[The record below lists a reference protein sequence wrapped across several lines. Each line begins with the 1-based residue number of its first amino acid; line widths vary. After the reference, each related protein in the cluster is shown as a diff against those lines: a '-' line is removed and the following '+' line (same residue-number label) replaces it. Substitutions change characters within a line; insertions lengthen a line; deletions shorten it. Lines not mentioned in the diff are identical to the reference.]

1 MEKFQLS
8 QFTKEGAKLLRD
20 VIDEFNRLGVDTSH
34 LPKTFPDD
42 SGKIKLVFVGQ
53 FSAGKSS
60 LIKMLTGEDVEIG
73 AAITTQTATAYDW
86 NGLEIIDTPGIHT
99 ELRPDHDEITYE
111 QINHAALLIFVI
123 TNEGFSQ
130 RMGDHFRELAINQK
144 RAANMVLVVNKMD
157 RTALGNVPEQQQI
170 IYADLK
176 KVTTPYDPKDLFLSF
191 TDTESYFKALAESDE
206 RRKNRRLERS
216 GHETFIANLNRF
228 VAEKGV
234 LQKINLP
241 LNTIADILR
250 SLLNSIGSEKNNAV
264 VAFKDSFEGRKDLVV
279 DGKNQCRRKI
289 KDLVTRFKNDV
300 GRIGRDTA
308 DAALA
313 ANSQENAQAVL
324 AQANEKVAAAVK
336 NYSNQIND
344 CMSLAFSNVGSA
356 LAEYEN
362 SPFIQQVNNKMSAQV
377 QTEIKFGKALP
388 GGALAALGALTARYG
403 AQIAAPY
410 AVVATKTITEI
421 VPSQFNTILGQIVN
435 WGSTAGLTSLGLPPV
450 QSKVVGSVLGKGA
463 ESLELF
469 TTTVTKTVPLPP
481 TATNKIAQFF
491 STNASK
497 IGTAIGLLG
506 VAWSFYS
513 LYKDDERRR
522 AEEIKQRQV
531 RNEIIAQFNEV
542 AEDCAAQM
550 IDNSQKWLGENI
562 DPMLKNFDDALKQ
575 IEDDK
580 QRATALKST
589 LTALLKRT
597 ENLIGDIQAC
607 R

>member
-8 QFTKEGAKLLRD
+8 KFTREGAKLLRD
-20 VIDEFNRLGVDTSH
+20 VTDEFNRLGVDTSR

-42 SGKIKLVFVGQ
+42 GGKIKLVFVGQ
-53 FSAGKSS
+53 FGAGKSS
-60 LIKMLTGEDVEIG
+60 LIKMLTDEDVEIG
-73 AAITTQTATAYDW
+73 AAITTQTATPYDW

-99 ELRPDHDEITYE
+99 EIRPDHDAITYE

-130 RMGDHFRELAINQK
+130 RMGNHFRELAINQK

-176 KVTTPYDPKDLFLSF
+176 KVTKPYDPKDLFLSF
-191 TDTESYFKALAESDE
+191 TDTESYFKALAETDE

-228 VAEKGV
+228 VAQKGV

-250 SLLNSIGSEKNNAV
+250 SLLNSVGGEKNNAV
-264 VAFKDSFEGRKDLVV
+264 VAFKDSFEHRKDLVV
-279 DGKNQCRRKI
+279 DGKSQCRREI

-300 GRIGRDTA
+300 ERIGRDTA
-308 DAALA
+308 DAVLA
-313 ANSQENAQAVL
+313 SGSQENAQAVL
-324 AQANEKVAAAVK
+324 AQANEKVATVVK

-344 CMSLAFSNVGSA
+344 CMTLAFSDVGA
-356 LAEYEN
+356 AIAKYEN
-362 SPFIQQVNNKMSAQV
+362 SPFIQQVNHKMSEQV
-377 QTEIKFGKALP
+377 QTEIKFGQVLP

-421 VPSQFNTILGQIVN
+421 VPSKLNMVFGQLVN
-435 WGSTAGLTSLGLPPV
+435 WGATAGLTAQGVPLT
-450 QSKVVGSVLGKGA
+450 QAKIAGSVLGKGA

-491 STNASK
+491 TTNAGK
-497 IGTAIGLLG
+497 IGTVIGILG

-513 LYKDDERRR
+513 LYKDNERRR
-522 AEEIKQRQV
+522 EAELKQRQV

-542 AEDCAAQM
+542 AEDCAAQL
-550 IDNSQKWLGENI
+550 ISNSQKWLGENI
-562 DPMLKNFDDALKQ
+562 DPILKNFDDSIKQ
-575 IEDDK
+575 IESDK
-580 QRATALKST
+580 QKAKTLKST
-589 LTALLKRT
+589 LAELLKRT